1 MNTGHAANTDPG
13 IIDTCT
19 HMTGSNMF
27 LIFRQGVKLLG
38 GEFLRSSGNA
48 GEPGRILNQ
57 SIAQSIALM
66 SLNTH
71 YTYKSTQIHGS
82 RSQRHTVRSKQ
93 GGTDTTLMTEPN
105 PMLDTV
111 IGTVVLANIFC
122 GMGTDSGI
130 GIATSITLT

>member
-1 MNTGHAANTDPG
+1 MNTGMRCQYPSWYHRYLHSHD
-13 IIDTCT
+13 
-19 HMTGSNMF
+19 
-27 LIFRQGVKLLG
+27 GVKHVPDLQ
-38 GEFLRSSGNA
+38 A
-48 GEPGRILNQ
+48 GCQTVGWRVPAVQRERWRTRENPQSINQ
-57 SIAQSIALM
+57 SINELM

-71 YTYKSTQIHGS
+71 YTYKSTQIHCS
-82 RSQRHTVRSKQ
+82 RSQRHIVHSKQ
-93 GGTDTTLMTEPN
+93 GGTDTTLMIEPN